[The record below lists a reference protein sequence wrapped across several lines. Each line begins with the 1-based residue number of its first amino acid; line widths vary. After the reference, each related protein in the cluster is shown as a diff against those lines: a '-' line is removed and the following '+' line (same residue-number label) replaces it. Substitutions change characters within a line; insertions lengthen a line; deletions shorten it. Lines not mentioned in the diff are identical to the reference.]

1 MSAVLPVCSGAAA
14 VRAFIKA
21 GWVVDRQRGSH
32 VMLKK
37 DGSAAAAW
45 QGSFAV
51 VDCRFRAQCRGVC
64 EVSLIPSPS
73 LFCASYPY
81 AHVRHGY
88 FQFVNFTRQ

>member
-37 DGSAAAAW
+37 DGSN
-45 QGSFAV
+45 V
-51 VDCRFRAQCRGVC
+51 VL
-64 EVSLIPSPS
+64 SIPQ
-73 LFCASYPY
+73 
-81 AHVRHGY
+81 H
-88 FQFVNFTRQ
+88 RQLGKGLLWC

>member
-37 DGSAAAAW
+37 DGTS
-45 QGSFAV
+45 V
-51 VDCRFRAQCRGVC
+51 VLSIPQLGKGLLR
-64 EVSLIPSPS
+64 SLIADSGLS
-73 LFCASYPY
+73 VAE
-81 AHVRHGY
+81 
-88 FQFVNFTRQ
+88 FVKFL

>member
-37 DGSAAAAW
+37 DGSSVVFLFRSI
-45 QGSFAV
+45 GSLGRV
-51 VDCRFRAQCRGVC
+51 LCGR
-64 EVSLIPSPS
+64 
-73 LFCASYPY
+73 
-81 AHVRHGY
+81 
-88 FQFVNFTRQ
+88 